1 MKTSQL
7 VWGSGWPEIFRESR
21 HGDDPVRNSIS
32 IGSFCFCLCSIIFTI
47 ADNAG
52 FDTADLVPQLCAAAY
67 SDVKSQASF
76 DVISRYSGVSSFHL
90 QVLCNLIDL
99 WILADNLHS
108 SSQ

>member
-1 MKTSQL
+1 MQTSQL
-7 VWGSGWPEIFRESR
+7 VWGSGWPEIFHESR

-32 IGSFCFCLCSIIFTI
+32 IVSFCFCLCSIIFTI

-52 FDTADLVPQLCAAAY
+52 FESADLVPQLSAAAY
-67 SDVKSQASF
+67 SDDKSQASF

-90 QVLCNLIDL
+90 QVLCNLIDV

>member
-1 MKTSQL
+1 MKADMEMIRYVIQFL
-7 VWGSGWPEIFRESR
+7 LG
-21 HGDDPVRNSIS
+21 H
-32 IGSFCFCLCSIIFTI
+32 FCFCLCSITI

-52 FDTADLVPQLCAAAY
+52 FDSADLVPQLCAAAY
-67 SDVKSQASF
+67 SDDKSQASF

-90 QVLCNLIDL
+90 RVLCNLTDV